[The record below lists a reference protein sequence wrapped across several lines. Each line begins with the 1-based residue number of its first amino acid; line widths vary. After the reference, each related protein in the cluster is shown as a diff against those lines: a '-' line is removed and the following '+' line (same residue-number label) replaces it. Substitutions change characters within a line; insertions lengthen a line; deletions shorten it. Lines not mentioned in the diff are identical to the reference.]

1 MSTTEVLR
9 TQLDT
14 VRQELHKLQV
24 ENSKLWVQNPEEL
37 EELRGKV
44 TDLRQQL
51 HETCENKVDSNQYLQ
66 ELHELINE
74 L

>member
-1 MSTTEVLR
+1 M
-9 TQLDT
+9 
-14 VRQELHKLQV
+14 RQELHKLQV

-37 EELRGKV
+37 EKLRGKV

-51 HETCENKVDSNQYLQ
+51 HETRENKVDSNQYLQ